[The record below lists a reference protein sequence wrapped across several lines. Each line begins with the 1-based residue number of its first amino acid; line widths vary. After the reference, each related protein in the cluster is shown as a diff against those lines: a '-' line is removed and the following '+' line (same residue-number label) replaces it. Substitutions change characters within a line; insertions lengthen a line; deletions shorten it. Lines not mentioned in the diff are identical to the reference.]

1 MSAQQDQA
9 IQQASKLIQLAYES
23 RASDIHL
30 EPSDDGVAVRLR
42 IDGVLQRQPDME
54 KKEGAE
60 LIRRFKEMGALNTDI
75 CDLPQDGR
83 ILLDMAGTRLDLRIS
98 MLPTI
103 HGERA
108 TMRLLDRKD
117 VLIDLNELGVFED
130 TVESLRKL
138 CQLPNG
144 IVLST
149 GPTGSGKTTLMY
161 SMLME
166 LDREHCSVFS
176 IEDPVEYDLPGV
188 SQTAV
193 RPAKGVTFTHIAR
206 AVMRQDPDVVMIG
219 EIRDLETIETAVQ
232 MALTGHLVMTQL
244 HAGTAPGA
252 FKRLL
257 DMGVEPFLLNQSIC
271 GVISQ
276 RLVRRLCPACK
287 RPTEPNKGLLPEGV
301 LERLGLTDG
310 EFFEPVGCDHCHN
323 MGYRGR
329 SAIQEIIIPGE
340 DVQQAVMTGNLDAIR
355 EAARK
360 NGMRTLF
367 EDGMRYAAKG
377 ITSLTEV
384 ARVAATSRFE

>member
-1 MSAQQDQA
+1 
-9 IQQASKLIQLAYES
+9 
-23 RASDIHL
+23 
-30 EPSDDGVAVRLR
+30 
-42 IDGVLQRQPDME
+42 
-54 KKEGAE
+54 
-60 LIRRFKEMGALNTDI
+60 
-75 CDLPQDGR
+75 
-83 ILLDMAGTRLDLRIS
+83 
-98 MLPTI
+98 
-103 HGERA
+103 
-108 TMRLLDRKD
+108 
-117 VLIDLNELGVFED
+117 
-130 TVESLRKL
+130 
-138 CQLPNG
+138 
-144 IVLST
+144 
-149 GPTGSGKTTLMY
+149 
-161 SMLME
+161 
-166 LDREHCSVFS
+166 
-176 IEDPVEYDLPGV
+176 
-188 SQTAV
+188 
-193 RPAKGVTFTHIAR
+193 
-206 AVMRQDPDVVMIG
+206 MIG

-232 MALTGHLVMTQL
+232 MALTGHLVMSQL